1 MQWNDLYNSV
11 NYLEQRL
18 KIFFNSLLSAIKN
31 LGLSITMCYG
41 QSYDGASTMSGEISG
56 LQTKIREVAPN
67 ALFTHCC
74 AHNLN
79 LILMDAVSS
88 NLKTKLFFWNP
99 RNCLHFFLVVYH
111 VFQY

>member
-18 KIFFNSLLSAIKN
+18 N
-31 LGLSITMCYG
+31 
-41 QSYDGASTMSGEISG
+41 DGASTMSGEISG
-56 LQTKIREVAPN
+56 LQTKIMEVAPN

-88 NLKTKLFFWNP
+88 NLKTKLFLEP
-99 RNCLHFFLVVYH
+99 
-111 VFQY
+111 